1 VSNLSRY
8 TNLHRMTTDLNV
20 DAQIDVVEGDI
31 ASEDRQVIAAVGAS
45 VMALGMGMVEAAG
58 GDYPEAMDNAVANL
72 LDLSATLAPVTANGL
87 EALRANV
94 PEALDGDDV
103 AMLSIMGMG
112 LREVA
117 AYQADRREQE
127 SPVDEEEPID

>member
-1 VSNLSRY
+1 MSNLSRY

-31 ASEDRQVIAAVGAS
+31 DSEDRQVIAAVGAS

-58 GDYPEAMDNAVANL
+58 GDYPEVSGNAVANL
-72 LDLSATLAPVTANGL
+72 LELSATLAPVTANGL